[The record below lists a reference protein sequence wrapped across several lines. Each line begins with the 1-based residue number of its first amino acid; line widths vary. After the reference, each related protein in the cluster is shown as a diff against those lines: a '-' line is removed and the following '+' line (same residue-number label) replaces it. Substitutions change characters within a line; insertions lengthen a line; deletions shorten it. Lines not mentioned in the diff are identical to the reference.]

1 MFFDFLDNFK
11 TTNSFYEFYFKKS
24 LIIIVICE
32 KQILFYFNMTK
43 LQRIFITLPPIHW
56 LIKTSKAITVPNSGG
71 ISFFDVFRIF
81 ISQVKKIGFNERSAA
96 ISFNLLMAIPAGMI
110 FLFTLIPYLSV
121 TEQFKKE
128 LFHTLHDILLNQKTY
143 DLIYSVVNDV
153 LTKPRK
159 GLLSF
164 SFFLAIFF
172 SSNAMMG
179 IMRTFDRSF
188 YEQRKGKFLVK
199 RWTAIKL
206 TSLLV
211 MLVFTT
217 ILLLTTQGSV
227 KKLLLHSLGWNS
239 VVVSDLVKYT
249 RWIIIVMLNFF
260 SISFTYRFAPAVK
273 NRWPIF
279 SPGAIVANALTILI
293 TWLFSLWVNN
303 FGSYNQVYGS
313 IGTVIIIMNLV
324 YFNALILLIGF
335 EINVSVMAAKSNIKL
350 SDS

>member
-1 MFFDFLDNFK
+1 
-11 TTNSFYEFYFKKS
+11 
-24 LIIIVICE
+24 
-32 KQILFYFNMTK
+32 MTK
-43 LQRIFITLPPIHW
+43 LQRIFITLPPIRL
-56 LIKTSKAITVPNSGG
+56 LIRASKMVKMPNSGG
-71 ISFFDVFRIF
+71 MSVFDVAKVFR
-81 ISQVKKIGFNERSAA
+81 SQMKKIGFNERAAA

-110 FLFTLIPYLSV
+110 FLFTLIPLLPIAQ
-121 TEQFKKE
+121 QFNKE
-128 LFHTLHDILLNQKTY
+128 LLRTLKDVLLNQKTY
-143 DLIYSVVNDV
+143 DLVQTVVSDV

-164 SFFLAIFF
+164 SFLLAIFF

-179 IMRTFDRSF
+179 IMRTFDRSY

-211 MLVFTT
+211 MLIFTT
-217 ILLLTTQGSV
+217 ILLLTTQGPIR
-227 KKLLLHSLGWNS
+227 KLMLHKLGLNT
-239 VVVSDLVKYT
+239 VLVNGIIQYA

-260 SISFTYRFAPAVK
+260 SISLTYRFAPAVK

-303 FGSYNQVYGS
+303 FGRYNQVYGS

-324 YFNALILLIGF
+324 YFNAMILLIGF
-335 EINVSVMAAKSNIKL
+335 EINVSVTAVKSKL
-350 SDS
+350 KSPNFEALK